1 MALPAA
7 LLPWLL
13 GSAAAALTGYGAK
26 KGYDG
31 YQDKSKA
38 NELVQQAEHDYQQAK
53 KRLDSTNKTTEAK
66 MELLGSLQ
74 LQIGQ
79 EFKEFE
85 KLAEELLQKL
95 KKSSDRKDWQ
105 LSIPQHKLDGIKQL
119 EISTTAFLAHIA
131 GGGVAGAAA
140 AYATYGGVMA
150 LASAST
156 GTSIAT
162 LSGIVAHNATM
173 AAIGG
178 GAVSAG
184 GLGMAGGSAIL
195 GGIVAAPVVAALG
208 WAYANH
214 AEKALANARKTE
226 KQAREI
232 VEKIDMANLQS
243 HRIREYAEKIYSETS
258 RIHDVFMAYFGKLK
272 EMHQLL
278 VSPELNDS
286 QKEERI
292 KDLDDSIMTNI
303 NNGYMLAAILTD
315 IITTP
320 LFKVKKDKNG
330 KVLLGKDNAME
341 FEEDSHGNKIINTEG
356 IALSLQNA
364 DAKMKKVPA
373 ISE

>member
-1 MALPAA
+1 MALPAI
-7 LLPWLL
+7 LIPLV
-13 GSAAAALTGYGAK
+13 AAAAGYGAK

-31 YQDKSKA
+31 YQDKSEADKI
-38 NELVQQAEHDYQQAK
+38 LQQVEREYQRAK
-53 KRLDSTNKTTEAK
+53 KEFDSTNEGTSAE
-66 MELLGSLQ
+66 MERLGSLQ

-95 KKSSDRKDWQ
+95 KKSSDRKDLQ
-105 LSIPQHKLDGIKQL
+105 LSIPQHKLDEIKAL
-119 EISTTAFLAHIA
+119 EISTTTFLAQVA

-140 AYATYGGVMA
+140 AYATYSGVMA

-156 GTSIAT
+156 GTAISS
-162 LSGIVAHNATM
+162 LSGVAAYNATM

-184 GLGMAGGSAIL
+184 GFGMAAGSAIL
-195 GGIVAAPVVAALG
+195 GGIVAAPVIAALG

-226 KQAREI
+226 KEGREI
-232 VEKIDMANLQS
+232 IEKIGMAIRQS
-243 HRIREYAEKIYSETS
+243 KKIRQYSEKIYSETS
-258 RIHDVFMAYFGKLK
+258 RIHNVFMEYFGKLK
-272 EMHQLL
+272 DMHQLL
-278 VSPELNDS
+278 VTPVLSAS
-286 QKEERI
+286 QKEELI
-292 KDLDDSIMTNI
+292 KGMDDRIMTNI

-341 FEEDSHGNKIINTEG
+341 LEEDSHGNKIINTEG

-373 ISE
+373 ICE